1 MCRAHESLMW
11 KASTRKRMLQ
21 ITRPSMKLGGVA
33 LIDTHCQTVSLFFFK
48 ITDLDS
54 RRKTLFEQV
63 TIQSKAGDNPT
74 KKKIYS
80 VQKGACIY
88 KECVVY

>member
-1 MCRAHESLMW
+1 
-11 KASTRKRMLQ
+11 MLQ

-74 KKKIYS
+74 KKK
-80 VQKGACIY
+80 KNLY
-88 KECVVY
+88 KKVHIFTKNV